1 MFILD
6 SSQVAILELCS
17 EIKCLSL
24 REEVLC
30 SGTTQGAV
38 DPHLTEA
45 GKAAGSV
52 SVCLYS
58 EVGPEGPPFTWRQQ
72 GTGKY
77 KRLLHPQFLKSGSV
91 FSDFSTC

>member
-30 SGTTQGAV
+30 SGTARGAV

-58 EVGPEGPPFTWRQQ
+58 ELGLRV
-72 GTGKY
+72 
-77 KRLLHPQFLKSGSV
+77 LLSHGGSKALE
-91 FSDFSTC
+91 STRDRYILSS